1 MLLELI
7 VAIVLHVYK
16 QPNKPP
22 PLIDTSRLCPCE
34 INLPFNSF
42 TSRQDKPR
50 KQVQK
55 LIVGLQQVI
64 EAPST
69 ISHL

>member
-1 MLLELI
+1 MST
-7 VAIVLHVYK
+7 K
-16 QPNKPP
+16 QPDKPP
-22 PLIDTSRLCPCE
+22 LLIDTSRLCPCE

-42 TSRQDKPR
+42 TSRHDKPR

>member
-1 MLLELI
+1 VKSI
-7 VAIVLHVYK
+7 
-16 QPNKPP
+16 
-22 PLIDTSRLCPCE
+22 SRLIPSPAATTNQE
-34 INLPFNSF
+34 
-42 TSRQDKPR
+42 

-64 EAPST
+64 EAPSA